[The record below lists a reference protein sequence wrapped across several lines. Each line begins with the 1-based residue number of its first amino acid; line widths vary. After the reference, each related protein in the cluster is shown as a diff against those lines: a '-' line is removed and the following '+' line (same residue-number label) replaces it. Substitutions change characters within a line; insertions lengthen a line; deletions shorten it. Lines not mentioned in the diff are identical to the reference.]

1 MKYRFM
7 AEQRGAHSVGKM
19 AKVLEVS
26 RSGYHAWLGRV
37 VSQRQGA
44 EAELTE
50 QIREIQK
57 EAKRRYGSP
66 RVTAA
71 LRRAGRRVGHNR
83 VARIMRKNGLQARP
97 KKRFRV
103 TTKASASLPVADNI
117 LGRNFVVAT
126 VNTVWVSDIT
136 YIATTEGWLY
146 LVAVMDLCSRRVV
159 GWSMSS
165 RLSTDLVLRAFW
177 MAVLTRRPAKELV
190 FHSDRGSQYA
200 SHAFRGALRNA
211 GAIQSM
217 SRKGDCWDNA
227 PSESFFNTLK
237 TELMEGGKAFTSRQ
251 AAKAAIFEYV
261 EVFYNRQ
268 RLHSSLG
275 NVTPVEFEEALSEGC
290 LDITQPE
297 KTRLRPATKV
307 VSEASTA

>member
-19 AKVLEVS
+19 AEVLGVS
-26 RSGYHAWLGRV
+26 RSGYHAWQGRPE
-37 VSQRQGA
+37 SRRQGA
-44 EAELTE
+44 DRELTE
-50 QIREIQK
+50 EIQGIQK
-57 EAKRRYGSP
+57 GAKRRYGSP

-83 VARIMRKNGLQARP
+83 VARIMKENGLHARP
-97 KKRFRV
+97 KRRFRV
-103 TTKASASLPVADNI
+103 TTKAKASLPVAENM
-117 LGRNFVVAT
+117 LRRNFAVAT
-126 VNTVWVSDIT
+126 MNAVWVSDIT

-146 LVAVMDLCSRRVV
+146 LAMVMDLSSRRVV
-159 GWSMSS
+159 GWAMST

-177 MAVLTRRPAKELV
+177 MAVLARRPPKGLV

-200 SHAFRGALRNA
+200 SHAFRAALQHA
-211 GAIQSM
+211 ELIQSM

-227 PSESFFNTLK
+227 PSEAFFKTLK
-237 TELMEGGKAFTSRQ
+237 TELMEGGKAFSSRQ

-261 EVFYNRQ
+261 EVFYNRR

-275 NVTPVEFEEALSEGC
+275 YVTPVEFEEAISGGSPS
-290 LDITQPE
+290 TTHPE
-297 KTRLRPATKV
+297 KTSLRPATRA
-307 VSEASTA
+307 VSEESTA